1 MKNSKNIGYVA
12 FSVLLFGYIIFE
24 DDFSSWRRE
33 RKNRQTVENGLER
46 LVDEYGL
53 KIQNPTE
60 DFFQCNYHY
69 ELTEIMVENNL
80 NEMADKELIDKDIF
94 MVNCIPIIQEVL
106 DKCDIR
112 RNDDLKLVR
121 VDEIKK
127 TKSCS
132 EEAGLLIFK

>member
-1 MKNSKNIGYVA
+1 MKNFKNIGYVA
-12 FSVLLFGYIIFE
+12 FSVLLFGYIIFQ

-112 RNDDLKLVR
+112 RNDDLKLVH